1 MGWKSVRWLA
11 VLVFLTLPIPYFADI
26 IYFKDGSV
34 LIVEKAWEEGDQV
47 KYQTP
52 SGVKII
58 PRDTVSKIKAQ
69 QAVPSPDPSAPFG
82 LAIPLESASKPPAT
96 IVLPAAAAGK
106 EQVSDELIKRLR
118 EAVSSDPSSPAARRR
133 LVEALNI
140 YASMQVLKGEA
151 RTARDLLQE
160 AYQLDKNF
168 RPTLVHLAVVN
179 YQASAYHAAENLLL
193 EALRLQDRD
202 SYAHYLL
209 GEAYY
214 AQDKVPQ
221 AIQEWKTAL
230 DLGADQALS
239 AKIKK
244 AEEEAGVHNELGV
257 LHSAHFILRYDRQ
270 VSDYNLGE
278 NILVTLEQ
286 LYRRLTAQ
294 LTAEA
299 PETVAVILYTQQTY
313 FDITQAPQWSGAL
326 FDGKI
331 RVPAKG
337 LMGVSKDL
345 ENMLLHELT
354 HSFLHSSCQE
364 RCPIWFHEGVAQW
377 MEGKSASNYRK
388 ILVELSRNQKILP
401 LNRLE
406 SSFMGL
412 PRELATVAYIEG
424 LSAVEYLVEKYGN
437 KILPALVESM
447 RQNYTFAQAFEAS
460 SSIPYSSLQAD
471 WEAWLKE

>member
-1 MGWKSVRWLA
+1 MELKSSWL
-11 VLVFLTLPIPYFADI
+11 LLTLWVLSLPATLRSDI
-26 IYFKDGSV
+26 IYFKNGGV
-34 LIVEKAWEEGDQV
+34 LIVEKVWEEGDQV
-47 KYQTP
+47 KYQTS
-52 SGVKII
+52 SGVKAI
-58 PRDTVSKIKAQ
+58 PRNTVSKIKAQ
-69 QAVPSPDPSAPFG
+69 QAMPSPDPSAPFG
-82 LAIPLESASKPPAT
+82 LAIPAENVSK
-96 IVLPAAAAGK
+96 LPASIALPAVPAGK
-106 EQVSDELIKRLR
+106 EQVSDDLIKRLR
-118 EAVSSDPSSPAARRR
+118 EAASADSSNQVVRRR

-140 YASMQVLKGEA
+140 YASVQGLKGEN
-151 RTARDLLQE
+151 RQARDLLQE
-160 AYQLDKNF
+160 AYKLDNNF

-179 YQASAYHAAENLLL
+179 YQTSDYRAAENLLL

-214 AQDKVPQ
+214 AQDKVQP

-230 DLGADQALS
+230 DQGADPALS

-278 NILVTLEQ
+278 EILVTLEQ
-286 LYRRLTAQ
+286 LYRRLAAQ

-299 PETVAVILYTQQTY
+299 PETVAVILYTQQAY

-345 ENMLLHELT
+345 ENVLLHELT
-354 HSFLHSSCQE
+354 HSFLHASCRD

-377 MEGKSASNYRK
+377 MEGKSAANYRK

-401 LNRLE
+401 LNQLE

-424 LSAVEYLVEKYGN
+424 LSAVEYLVEKHGN
-437 KILPALVESM
+437 KILRALVEFM

-460 SSIPYSSLQAD
+460 SSKPYSSLQSD
-471 WEAWLKE
+471 WEAWLKG

>member
-1 MGWKSVRWLA
+1 MRFKSSCLLMLLG
-11 VLVFLTLPIPYFADI
+11 VLILPAPFRGDI
-26 IYFKDGSV
+26 IYMKNGSV

-47 KYQTP
+47 KYQTS
-52 SGVKII
+52 SGVTAI
-58 PRDTVSKIKAQ
+58 PRNSVSKIKTQ
-69 QAVPSPDPSAPFG
+69 QAMHSPDPSAPFG
-82 LAIPLESASKPPAT
+82 LAVPAESSSKLPASIA
-96 IVLPAAAAGK
+96 LPAAPAGK

-118 EAVSSDPSSPAARRR
+118 EAAASDSANQAARMR

-140 YASMQVLKGEA
+140 YASMQVLKGEN
-151 RTARDLLQE
+151 RQARDLLQE
-160 AYQLDKNF
+160 AYKLDINF

-179 YQASAYHAAENLLL
+179 YQTSDYRAAENLLL

-214 AQDKVPQ
+214 AQDKVQ
-221 AIQEWKTAL
+221 SAIQEWKTAL
-230 DLGADQALS
+230 SQGADPALS

-244 AEEEAGVHNELGV
+244 AEEEAGVHNELGI

-286 LYRRLTAQ
+286 LYRRLSTQ
-294 LTAEA
+294 LSPDA
-299 PETVAVILYTQQTY
+299 PETVAVILYTQQDY
-313 FDITQAPQWSGAL
+313 FDITRAPQWSGAL

-337 LMGVSKDL
+337 LMGISKEL
-345 ENMLLHELT
+345 ESALLHELT
-354 HSFLHSSCQE
+354 HSFLYASCRE

-377 MEGKSASNYRK
+377 MEGKSAANYRK
-388 ILVELSRNQKILP
+388 SLAELSRSQKILP

-424 LSAVEYLVEKYGN
+424 LSAVEYLVEKNGHE
-437 KILPALVESM
+437 ILQMLVESM

-460 SSIPYSSLQAD
+460 SSKPYSSLQSD
-471 WEAWLKE
+471 WEAWLRE

>member
-1 MGWKSVRWLA
+1 MKLKSSWL
-11 VLVFLTLPIPYFADI
+11 LLTLWTLSMPATLQGDI

-34 LIVEKAWEEGDQV
+34 LIVEKAWEEGEQV
-47 KYQTP
+47 KYQTS
-52 SGVKII
+52 SGVKAI
-58 PRDTVSKIKAQ
+58 PRNAVSKIKAQ
-69 QAVPSPDPSAPFG
+69 QPMPSPDPSAPFG
-82 LAIPLESASKPPAT
+82 LAIPAESISKPPAT
-96 IVLPAAAAGK
+96 IPLPSAPLSQ
-106 EQVSDELIKRLR
+106 EQVSDDLIKRLR
-118 EAVSSDPSSPAARRR
+118 EAALSDSSNPMARRR
-133 LVEALNI
+133 LVEALNVH
-140 YASMQVLKGEA
+140 ASMQMLKGEI
-151 RTARDLLQE
+151 RQARDLLLE
-160 AYQLDKNF
+160 AYKLDKNF

-179 YQASAYHAAENLLL
+179 YRTSDYRAVENLLL
-193 EALRLQDRD
+193 EALRVQDRD

-214 AQDKVPQ
+214 AQDKVQP

-230 DLGADQALS
+230 DQGADPALS

-244 AEEEAGVHNELGV
+244 AEEEAGVHNELGA

-270 VSDYNLGE
+270 ISDYSLGE

-286 LYRRLTAQ
+286 LYRRLAAQ
-294 LTAEA
+294 LTVEA
-299 PETVAVILYTQQTY
+299 PETVAVILYTQQAY

-345 ENMLLHELT
+345 ENVLLHELT
-354 HSFLHSSCQE
+354 HSFLQSSCQE

-377 MEGKSASNYRK
+377 MEGKSAATYRK
-388 ILVELSRNQKILP
+388 ILVELSKSQKILP

-424 LSAVEYLVEKYGN
+424 LSAVEYLVEKYGA
-437 KILPALVESM
+437 KILQALVESM
-447 RQNYTFAQAFEAS
+447 RRNFTFAQAFEAS
-460 SSIPYSSLQAD
+460 SSKPYSSLQSD
-471 WEAWLKE
+471 WETWLGE